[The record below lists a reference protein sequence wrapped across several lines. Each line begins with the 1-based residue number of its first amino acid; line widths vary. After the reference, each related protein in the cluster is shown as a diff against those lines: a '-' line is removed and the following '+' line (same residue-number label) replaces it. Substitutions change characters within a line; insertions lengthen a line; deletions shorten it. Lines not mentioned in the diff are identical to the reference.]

1 MGGSNFD
8 LLMQEILKHKRI
20 MEQLEEENRELR
32 RQIADLR
39 EARGIYVEICGK
51 RLPLAAEL
59 TTAPGRAIPTPAPV
73 SYNTP
78 TSKVSAPVTPTPQNA
93 PILYTAEPDVTEA
106 PTIAMPQTPSAVTET
121 IEDEEEESYMPTFLE
136 EIMIDEF
143 ASASTATTSPMAV
156 WSPPAKKQQNTD
168 EDARAALRR
177 QLIGSFLLE

>member
-8 LLMQEILKHKRI
+8 ALMQEIFNHRRI

-39 EARGIYVEICGK
+39 EGRGISIEICDK
-51 RLPLAAEL
+51 RFSLAAEP
-59 TTAPGRAIPTPAPV
+59 AIASAQAIPTPAPV

-78 TSKVSAPVTPTPQNA
+78 APTVSALITPTLQQTT
-93 PILYTAEPDVTEA
+93 ILYKAEPDVTEA
-106 PTIAMPQTPSAVTET
+106 PTIAMPETPSPVTKP
-121 IEDEEEESYMPTFLE
+121 IKDEEEEEYTPTFLE

-143 ASASTATTSPMAV
+143 ASASTATTSPMSV

-168 EDARAALRR
+168 EEERAALRR